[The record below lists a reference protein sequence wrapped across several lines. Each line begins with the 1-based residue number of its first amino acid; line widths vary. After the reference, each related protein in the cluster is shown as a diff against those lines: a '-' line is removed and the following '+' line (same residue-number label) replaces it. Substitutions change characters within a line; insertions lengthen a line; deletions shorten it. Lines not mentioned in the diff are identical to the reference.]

1 MAVPLLTLPLWCRW
15 SCCRNCSEDWPP
27 LQIQSPLQL
36 KYCMLKVTI
45 TVHLLV
51 SSAPEHHRPRHTW
64 HWPWACTDLDSS
76 RRGASSK
83 TSSRKVEHSV
93 SEHSQRRSPDG
104 FAISWHFPVALYQLA
119 TSTPSMVLCWWHWS
133 LDPSLC
139 QQSSYWQ
146 LTLKLYLNPP
156 LTTTLTILIYFPDEE
171 SSHYKNGVA
180 MAAISPVSCN
190 SSQSTTT
197 LWRSELRGYQ
207 SSTSIVLKLQS
218 KSRLIPSPC
227 LRSKW

>member
-1 MAVPLLTLPLWCRW
+1 
-15 SCCRNCSEDWPP
+15 
-27 LQIQSPLQL
+27 
-36 KYCMLKVTI
+36 MLKVTI

-83 TSSRKVEHSV
+83 TSSRKVEQSV
-93 SEHSQRRSPDG
+93 SEHSQRRYPDG
-104 FAISWHFPVALYQLA
+104 FAMSWHFPVPQPLLDHN
-119 TSTPSMVLCWWHWS
+119 TP
-133 LDPSLC
+133 
-139 QQSSYWQ
+139 
-146 LTLKLYLNPP
+146 
-156 LTTTLTILIYFPDEE
+156 LTILIYFPDEE
-171 SSHYKNGVA
+171 SSHFRNGVA
-180 MAAISPVSCN
+180 MAAVSPVSCN
-190 SSQSTTT
+190 SSQPSTT
-197 LWRSELRGYQ
+197 LWRSEVRGYQ

>member
-1 MAVPLLTLPLWCRW
+1 
-15 SCCRNCSEDWPP
+15 
-27 LQIQSPLQL
+27 
-36 KYCMLKVTI
+36 MLKVTI

-119 TSTPSMVLCWWHWS
+119 PSTPSLGAVLVALTS
-133 LDPSLC
+133 RPQPLPAILALTADL
-139 QQSSYWQ
+139 SSFF
-146 LTLKLYLNPP
+146 LTNEK
-156 LTTTLTILIYFPDEE
+156 
-171 SSHYKNGVA
+171 SSHSKYEVA

-190 SSQSTTT
+190 SSQPTTT
-197 LWRSELRGYQ
+197 LWRSEVTCLAPALCW
-207 SSTSIVLKLQS
+207 SSNPKADLSLLHA
-218 KSRLIPSPC
+218 
-227 LRSKW
+227 

>member
-1 MAVPLLTLPLWCRW
+1 MHGLLIFLDHEAQFMFVMPWQFPLLTLPLWCRW
-15 SCCRNCSEDWPP
+15 SCCRNSSEDWPP
-27 LQIQSPLQL
+27 LQIQSPLQQ

-104 FAISWHFPVALYQLA
+104 FAMSWHFPVALYQLA
-119 TSTPSMVLCWWHWS
+119 PSTPSLGAVLVALIS
-133 LDPSLC
+133 RPQPLPAILVLTADL
-139 QQSSYWQ
+139 SSCTSTSPWPPHS
-146 LTLKLYLNPP
+146 LYLFIFRMKS
-156 LTTTLTILIYFPDEE
+156 LVILRTE
-171 SSHYKNGVA
+171 
-180 MAAISPVSCN
+180 
-190 SSQSTTT
+190 
-197 LWRSELRGYQ
+197 
-207 SSTSIVLKLQS
+207 
-218 KSRLIPSPC
+218 
-227 LRSKW
+227 